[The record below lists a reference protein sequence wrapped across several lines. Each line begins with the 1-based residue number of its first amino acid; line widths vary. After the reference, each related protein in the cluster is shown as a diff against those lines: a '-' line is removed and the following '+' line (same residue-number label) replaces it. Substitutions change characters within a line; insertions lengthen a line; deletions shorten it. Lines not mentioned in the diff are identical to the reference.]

1 MSAIARDRVTKS
13 KVAPVVLLVLAL
25 AAAVPLLFLGPGTD
39 LDVGPVIESGR
50 GILDGD
56 YTASRPPGAPVHE
69 AAVGLLEGLGG
80 TALANLGSLAMAAV
94 ATVALVALLRREGV
108 TGPWLAAAVLVANPW
123 FLIAASSTVDFC
135 WALAFALLAANLLRR
150 DQPVAAGVLAAL
162 AIGSRA
168 ASVLLVLALVVAELT
183 DGTDRRRPALTTA
196 AIAAAGGALLYVPSF
211 LAAGSSLAFA
221 QNEFSTSS
229 PLVQLGRFA
238 VKNLYLVGPFA
249 AVVLALTVPSV
260 LQVLRGWRAD
270 WLVRFATVG
279 LVLTQ
284 LLFLRFPWK
293 FGHLLPSLACLAL
306 LLGRALAG
314 RRALLAAVVV
324 AQAAYAVVNLQLIRP
339 DNPNEATGGEL
350 TFEPAWGALVIDT
363 QCRADDPDAWEDDT
377 RVRLDAVWN
386 CAKPWS

>member
-1 MSAIARDRVTKS
+1 MLTKS
-13 KVAPVVLLVLAL
+13 KAAVALTVVV
-25 AAAVPLLFLGPGTD
+25 AAAVPLLLLGPGTD
-39 LDVGPVIESGR
+39 LDVGAVIESGR

-69 AAVGLLEGLGG
+69 AAVGLLEALGG
-80 TALANLGSLAMAAV
+80 TATANLGSLAMAAV

-108 TGPWLAAAVLVANPW
+108 PGPWLAAAVLVVNPW
-123 FLIAASSTVDFC
+123 FLIAATSTVDFC

-150 DQPVAAGVLAAL
+150 DQAVAAGVLAAL

-168 ASVLLVLALVVAELT
+168 ASVLLILALVVAELT

-196 AIAAAGGALLYVPSF
+196 AIAAAGGVLLYVPSF

-249 AVVLALTVPSV
+249 AVVLVLTVPSLLRV
-260 LQVLRGWRAD
+260 VRGWRVD
-270 WLVRFATVG
+270 WLVRFATLG

>member
-1 MSAIARDRVTKS
+1 MLTKS
-13 KVAPVVLLVLAL
+13 KAAVALTVVV
-25 AAAVPLLFLGPGTD
+25 AAAVPLLLLGPGTD
-39 LDVGPVIESGR
+39 LDVGAVIESGR

-69 AAVGLLEGLGG
+69 AAVGLLEALGG
-80 TALANLGSLAMAAV
+80 TATANLGSLAMAAV

-108 TGPWLAAAVLVANPW
+108 PGPWLAAAVLVANPW
-123 FLIAASSTVDFC
+123 FLIAATSTVDFC

-150 DQPVAAGVLAAL
+150 DQAVAAGVLAAL

-168 ASVLLVLALVVAELT
+168 ASVLLILALVVAELT

-196 AIAAAGGALLYVPSF
+196 AIAAAGGVLLYVPSF

-249 AVVLALTVPSV
+249 AVVLVLTVPSLLRV
-260 LQVLRGWRAD
+260 VRGWRVD
-270 WLVRFATVG
+270 WLVRFATLG